1 MPKIRLDQLS
11 GRLEPEDTETL
22 TFTYDARAPELTTA
36 LGGLGLGEV
45 QTRGLSNVA
54 LPYEEQREAPLLDMI
69 DNEAT
74 RAAFEHAIAAAEKLY
89 ARIELTTPTIP
100 HLISKGVDFT
110 HLASIYEAKEREFNT
125 PELVLVPLE
134 MPLVM
139 VQRLFSRLRKDTSIP
154 NNPLRI
160 DGDDDGLV
168 VAHQLKI
175 NWGYMAGLTALP
187 NACIIAGKNE
197 FDIWSLRI
205 VPGSPHPPVEDVD
218 YEGVDD
224 QGILVSSPDHP
235 TVVEYLM
242 LQALRVQEGNK
253 LVDRGD
259 RGTWL
264 KSEFTTGSSVNTG
277 VCGSYKSGQ
286 VRLGLATKQN
296 SHAGQGI
303 RPTES
308 FRFRA

>member
-45 QTRGLSNVA
+45 KTRGLSDA
-54 LPYEEQREAPLLDMI
+54 SLPYEKQIESPLLDMI

-74 RAAFEHAIAAAEKLY
+74 RATFEHAIAAAGKLY
-89 ARIELTTPTIP
+89 ARIELTAPTIP

-110 HLASIYEAKEREFNT
+110 HLASAYEAKEREFIT
-125 PELVLVPLE
+125 PELVLAPLE
-134 MPLVM
+134 LPLTLAKE
-139 VQRLFSRLRKDTSIP
+139 LFSRLRKDASIP
-154 NNPLRI
+154 DNPLRI

-168 VAHQLKI
+168 VAHQLTR
-175 NWGYMAGLTALP
+175 NWGHMAGSAALP
-187 NACIIAGKNE
+187 TACFVTGKNE

-218 YEGVDD
+218 YQGVDD
-224 QGILVSSPDHP
+224 QGILVSQPDHP

-242 LQALRVQEGNK
+242 LQALRVQEGHK
-253 LVDRGD
+253 LADRGE

-264 KSEFTTGSSVNTG
+264 KSEFTTGSSVTTG